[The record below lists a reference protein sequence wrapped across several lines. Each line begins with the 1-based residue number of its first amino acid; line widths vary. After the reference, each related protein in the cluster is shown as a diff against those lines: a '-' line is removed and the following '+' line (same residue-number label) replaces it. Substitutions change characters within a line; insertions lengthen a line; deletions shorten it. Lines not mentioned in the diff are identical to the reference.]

1 MGYKQPNAQGSE
13 GEQPFQDPI
22 SGAKRNF
29 GTAGAG
35 MAPPPAMPGVGA
47 GTGVGVP
54 PFMGM
59 MPPGAIPGAIP
70 GMPMVPQPPNPAFM
84 GAQPPPPNEPPPK
97 RQKVETSAEEWI
109 ASHPNPINIKVVV
122 PVYENKNGW
131 KLEGQTLEFNF
142 KVSELVSTLKD
153 AIAQY
158 NLEDQVEIQLG
169 VKERGKRKK

>member
-1 MGYKQPNAQGSE
+1 
-13 GEQPFQDPI
+13 
-22 SGAKRNF
+22 
-29 GTAGAG
+29 

-153 AIAQY
+153 AISKALNGMPANKQNLKVEGLPFLKDKDTLAQY